1 MQFESQEAEF
11 ESDGTEVDLGT
22 TGGTTHEVES
32 DQFGL
37 PVHGINATHA
47 ASDSEGTVGPQF
59 CVNDVVDVMPRLWA
73 GINKPGGVARIT
85 KVNYDAEEDEYTY
98 NVSYIVH
105 GGGETRVEQI
115 YVNRLEVE
123 APSARQ
129 QHIRGR
135 CRYA

>member
-1 MQFESQEAEF
+1 MQFQSQEAEF
-11 ESDGTEVDLGT
+11 ESQGTLVDIGVAD
-22 TGGTTHEVES
+22 GTTHEVEGGQV
-32 DQFGL
+32 D
-37 PVHGINATHA
+37 PHGEFDGQD
-47 ASDSEGTVGPQF
+47 ASDSDGTVGPQF
-59 CVNDVVDVMPRLWA
+59 SVKEVVDVMPRLWA

-115 YVNRLEVE
+115 YINRLEME